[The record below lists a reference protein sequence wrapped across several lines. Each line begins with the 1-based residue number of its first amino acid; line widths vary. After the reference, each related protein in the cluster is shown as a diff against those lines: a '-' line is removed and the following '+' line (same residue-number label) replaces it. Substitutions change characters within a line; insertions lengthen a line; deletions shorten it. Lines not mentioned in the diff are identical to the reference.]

1 MSSNEK
7 SEPSGRAG
15 SSKLAPGL
23 HVVATPLGNLG
34 DITARAIAVLRAAD
48 LVACEDTRVT
58 GRLLQALGLPKKR
71 LVRYD
76 DHAGDNAGSKLLD
89 EVRAGAAVALVSDAG
104 TPLIADP
111 GYRLVRAA
119 QEAGLPVRAVP
130 GPSSL
135 IAALSISGLP
145 TDRFLFSGF
154 LPQRSGPRREALAEL
169 APVPATLVILE
180 APHRLAE
187 SLADMA
193 TVLGPREAVVAREL
207 TKLFEETRRG
217 TLESLAAHYADAG
230 PPKGEVV
237 VVVGPPAAESSAK
250 PRARNSIRSSSAPSR
265 PKACA
270 TPPRRW
276 PRSPACRAGRST
288 PARWSCARRDADG
301 PDQAT
306 SRRTPRTAGRMAG
319 GAAPEA
325 GRLPHRRPELP
336 LAGRRDRPHR
346 RGAAGR

>member
-1 MSSNEK
+1 MSSREK
-7 SEPSGRAG
+7 GEPSGRAG
-15 SSKLAPGL
+15 PSKLAPGL

-48 LVACEDTRVT
+48 LIACEDTRVT

-76 DHAGDNAGSKLLD
+76 DHAGDNAGSRLLD

-119 QEAGLPVRAVP
+119 QEAGLPVRTVP

-135 IAALSISGLP
+135 IAALSIAGLP
-145 TDRFLFSGF
+145 TDRFLCSGF
-154 LPQRSGPRREALAEL
+154 LPQRPGPRREALAEL
-169 APVPATLVILE
+169 APVPATLVIPE

-193 TVLGPREAVVAREL
+193 SVLGPREAVVAREL

-217 TLESLAAHYADAG
+217 SLESLAAHYADAG
-230 PPKGEVV
+230 APKGEIVIV
-237 VVVGPPAAESSAK
+237 IGPPAAAPAAEDASAALDAQLTRALETESVRDA
-250 PRARNSIRSSSAPSR
+250 AA
-265 PKACA
+265 AVAAA
-270 TPPRRW
+270 TGLPRR
-276 PRSPACRAGRST
+276 RVYARALEL
-288 PARWSCARRDADG
+288 AR
-301 PDQAT
+301 
-306 SRRTPRTAGRMAG
+306 SRR
-319 GAAPEA
+319 
-325 GRLPHRRPELP
+325 
-336 LAGRRDRPHR
+336 
-346 RGAAGR
+346 